1 MFVIQNSVM
10 RIVLL
15 SGLFVALGLL
25 SICLLSNRPYV
36 EKVSKVE
43 VLEIVRDSVIV
54 SINAIMT
61 NDNFFSINGKN
72 VSIKSLNNKESFP
85 IGDIQNFRISSYS
98 TDTIGFSIKFKISEV
113 LRHINSNSPGQNWK
127 LAITGD
133 FMPLFFVK
141 FIEFEIDVPKL
152 LFQNLN
158 LIIGDNS
165 HNLID
170 SSRVIPQVT
179 GEMELNDCDSNI
191 NYCLS

>member
-1 MFVIQNSVM
+1 M
-10 RIVLL
+10 RIVLF
-15 SGLFVALGLL
+15 SGLFVALGFL
-25 SICLLSNRPYV
+25 SICLLSNRPFV

-43 VLEIVRDSVIV
+43 VLEIVKDSVIV
-54 SINAIMT
+54 SIDVVMT

-72 VSIKSLNNKESFP
+72 VSIKSLNNKESYP

-98 TDTIGFSIKFKISEV
+98 TDTICLNIKFKISEV
-113 LRHINSNSPGQNWK
+113 LRHINSFSPGQKWK

-133 FMPLFFVK
+133 FRPLFFVK

-165 HNLID
+165 HYLID
-170 SSRVIPQVT
+170 YSRGISQVI

>member
-1 MFVIQNSVM
+1 MFVIQDSVM

-15 SGLFVALGLL
+15 SGLFVALGFL

-43 VLEIVRDSVIV
+43 VLEIVKDSVIV
-54 SINAIMT
+54 SIDVVMT
-61 NDNFFSINGKN
+61 NDNFFAINGKN
-72 VSIKSLNNKESFP
+72 VLIKSLNNKESYP

-98 TDTIGFSIKFKISEV
+98 TDTICLSIKFKISEV
-113 LRHINSNSPGQNWK
+113 LRHINSFSPGQNWK

-165 HNLID
+165 HYLID
-170 SSRVIPQVT
+170 SSRGISQVI

>member
-1 MFVIQNSVM
+1 M

-15 SGLFVALGLL
+15 SGLFVALGFL

-43 VLEIVRDSVIV
+43 VLEIVKDSVIV
-54 SINAIMT
+54 SIDVVMT
-61 NDNFFSINGKN
+61 NDNFFAINGKN
-72 VSIKSLNNKESFP
+72 VLIKSLNNKESYP

-98 TDTIGFSIKFKISEV
+98 TDTICLSIKFKISEV
-113 LRHINSNSPGQNWK
+113 LRHINSFSPGQNWK

-165 HNLID
+165 HYLID
-170 SSRVIPQVT
+170 SSRGISQVI